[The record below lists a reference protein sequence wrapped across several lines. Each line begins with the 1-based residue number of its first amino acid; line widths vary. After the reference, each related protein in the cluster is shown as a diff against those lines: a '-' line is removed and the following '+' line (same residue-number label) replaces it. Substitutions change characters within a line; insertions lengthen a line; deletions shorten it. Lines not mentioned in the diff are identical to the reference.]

1 MCRILNYIQLTDGR
15 GIVNIDLDDAARF
28 RLDTM
33 ATHQLQNTPC
43 VGGMQAP
50 TTFTDDVNEYPSS
63 HQVSLIT
70 SLAHRQQ
77 VSCALG

>member
-50 TTFTDDVNEYPSS
+50 TILSQMT
-63 HQVSLIT
+63 
-70 SLAHRQQ
+70 
-77 VSCALG
+77 